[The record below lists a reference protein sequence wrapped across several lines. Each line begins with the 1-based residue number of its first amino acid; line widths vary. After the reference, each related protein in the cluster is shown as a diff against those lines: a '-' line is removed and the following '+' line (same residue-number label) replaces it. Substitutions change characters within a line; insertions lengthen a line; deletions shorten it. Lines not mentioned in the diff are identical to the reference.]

1 MALQELVCISP
12 FTLISSTCDASVSHP
27 SFLLSQCIPPEDSVP
42 TKQCQEG
49 WVASLGEAAS
59 CSLRLWQLD
68 EWDSHQ
74 GLWHAVHFRDLVSYL
89 HKKWG
94 SQRKYFRNADLL
106 SYLNSHLSLSL
117 FFLFLCWVFLA
128 VCSGW
133 RLSWPTTCGI
143 LVSRPGIE
151 YMPPALG
158 SRFLTT
164 GPPGMS
170 RQLPSWSCFI
180 CASVTFSRTL
190 SSHILLIH

>member
-49 WVASLGEAAS
+49 WVASLGEAVS

-117 FFLFLCWVFLA
+117 FSFSMLGLFGSVQWVKAELTHNMWDLSFPTRDRVYAPCIGKQILNHWTTRDVPSTPILELLHLC
-128 VCSGW
+128 
-133 RLSWPTTCGI
+133 
-143 LVSRPGIE
+143 
-151 YMPPALG
+151 
-158 SRFLTT
+158 
-164 GPPGMS
+164 
-170 RQLPSWSCFI
+170 
-180 CASVTFSRTL
+180 FSD
-190 SSHILLIH
+190 I